1 MDTKNLNENYESDA
15 SETGSI
21 WDEVDAADAT
31 NTQDIENPV
40 SVNPKDTNTESD
52 LTDVQEYLENFEKT
66 EDKPMNEDSASF
78 EFTEPLQDDRSDGQ
92 ATEETALDTNEVQEA
107 KMSESSAS
115 NEESAIKAEELSNSS
130 KEETI
135 KAKKTSKK
143 DKKNRAEVKA
153 NKKEKKAKAKSIEG
167 ILEKKKQTKVRLFNI
182 STKLVILCIL
192 PLVILCVVT
201 SLASSSILRTN
212 LENEIQSSL
221 KIVAVSLQQTYSSL
235 YEGEYHSDLSGA
247 LYKGDT
253 KISKDMSLVDAL
265 REQTGYEN
273 SFYYD
278 RRSVVTSMKKRMGTR
293 NVGHMLDKDLYNRIL
308 EGEEI
313 FVTDLEID
321 DITYFGY
328 FIPLVNSDGSIPGC
342 VFAGKPADEVNA
354 SIKSETQKI
363 MLASILISCACIFI
377 ILFFS
382 SSMSQNMKR
391 TKDFLGI
398 VSTGNL
404 TQNVNMNSLK
414 RNDELGDMYA
424 MSYGLQE
431 NLKDIVSKIKTSAN
445 ELALSGDDLME
456 ISTGTTQNVES
467 LCESIE
473 FISKGAND
481 QAIQTGLAA
490 EQATAI
496 GEQID
501 DISKQIESLSNLADK
516 MSEAEKSSTS
526 IIRELNVSNE
536 DMIHSIE
543 QIAKQIEITNT
554 SIQNIKSAV
563 AMIKAITDET
573 DLLSINASIEA
584 AHAGDAG
591 RGFAVVAE
599 QISKLAA
606 QSGNNATEIESIIN
620 SLLKESQ
627 LMVKYM
633 DDVKIKIDEQRE
645 KLELTIEGF
654 SSVATSVESSNKNIN
669 KISIRMEELSKSRDV
684 ILDVINDLS
693 AVSDQ
698 YAASTANTIESA
710 QDMTNAMETLGNAS
724 LKLKE
729 MADALYNELGVF
741 IIE

>member
-107 KMSESSAS
+107 KMCESSAS

-192 PLVILCVVT
+192 PLVVLCVVT

-328 FIPLVNSDGSIPGC
+328 FIPLVNCG
-342 VFAGKPADEVNA
+342 
-354 SIKSETQKI
+354 
-363 MLASILISCACIFI
+363 
-377 ILFFS
+377 
-382 SSMSQNMKR
+382 
-391 TKDFLGI
+391 
-398 VSTGNL
+398 
-404 TQNVNMNSLK
+404 
-414 RNDELGDMYA
+414 
-424 MSYGLQE
+424 
-431 NLKDIVSKIKTSAN
+431 
-445 ELALSGDDLME
+445 
-456 ISTGTTQNVES
+456 
-467 LCESIE
+467 
-473 FISKGAND
+473 
-481 QAIQTGLAA
+481 
-490 EQATAI
+490 
-496 GEQID
+496 
-501 DISKQIESLSNLADK
+501 
-516 MSEAEKSSTS
+516 
-526 IIRELNVSNE
+526 
-536 DMIHSIE
+536 
-543 QIAKQIEITNT
+543 
-554 SIQNIKSAV
+554 
-563 AMIKAITDET
+563 
-573 DLLSINASIEA
+573 
-584 AHAGDAG
+584 
-591 RGFAVVAE
+591 
-599 QISKLAA
+599 
-606 QSGNNATEIESIIN
+606 
-620 SLLKESQ
+620 
-627 LMVKYM
+627 
-633 DDVKIKIDEQRE
+633 
-645 KLELTIEGF
+645 
-654 SSVATSVESSNKNIN
+654 
-669 KISIRMEELSKSRDV
+669 
-684 ILDVINDLS
+684 
-693 AVSDQ
+693 
-698 YAASTANTIESA
+698 
-710 QDMTNAMETLGNAS
+710 
-724 LKLKE
+724 
-729 MADALYNELGVF
+729 
-741 IIE
+741 